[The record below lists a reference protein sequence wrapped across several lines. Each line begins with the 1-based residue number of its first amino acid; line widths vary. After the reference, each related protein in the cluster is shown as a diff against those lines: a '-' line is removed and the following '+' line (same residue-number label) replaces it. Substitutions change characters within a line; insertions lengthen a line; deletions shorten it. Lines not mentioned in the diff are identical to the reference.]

1 MGTRSDV
8 LWLAVGEG
16 SRTLARMKIGHAVL
30 GTGEKLLDRAL
41 CVGGAVI
48 FSQAPE
54 FMQQYLQRLGG
65 HLDEARRQLE
75 QFKKVAA
82 QSGLSLE
89 QFIAQTNANADAAV
103 AKLGGVM
110 SEAGTRVDHLETAQ
124 AAILGASPLSRPFTF
139 LQHVDAE
146 IANATWA
153 IYKPAVPTTIEGALY
168 ALLGMAVLLG
178 LYYGLI
184 KAPCAQVLAR
194 RRVRNA
200 PLEA

>member
-1 MGTRSDV
+1 
-8 LWLAVGEG
+8 
-16 SRTLARMKIGHAVL
+16 MKIGNALL

-41 CVGGAVI
+41 CVAGAVI

-89 QFIAQTNANADAAV
+89 QFIEKTNANADVAV

-110 SEAGTRVDHLETAQ
+110 SEAGARVQHLETAQ
-124 AAILGASPLSRPFTF
+124 AAIAGASPLERPFAF
-139 LQHVDAE
+139 LRHVDAE
-146 IANATWA
+146 IANATWDF
-153 IYKPAVPTTIEGALY
+153 YKPAVPTTVEGLLY
-168 ALLGMAVLLG
+168 ALAGMAVLLG

-184 KAPCAQVLAR
+184 KTPCARLLAR
-194 RRVRNA
+194 RRAKNA
-200 PLEA
+200 PQVA